1 MGASR
6 VRLERRLH
14 SELYN
19 NNSSNVGKLVSALL
33 EAVRQP
39 AEDDLVAQMH
49 PQLVDIEREIRYL
62 RAQNDRLRYE
72 LADTTRMVSLRATST
87 SSSGSTQLPSTAST
101 TAGFDLMIAIDKNN
115 PGPSR
120 LHDLPNHTDA
130 IHISQAVLFHDTS
143 AETGGQEDHVTR
155 VRICGLGEHVS
166 INSFLQTSATH
177 ALAETAVSSRQFD
190 LTTGRRRRHSECG
203 QRPGLPRHT
212 PLQALQAQAGPPD
225 DFASSSESTLRG
237 WNDLPHHQRGLE
249 LLGRGSSS
257 NPSDPAFWRGW
268 SDFAALAYSWGHDND
283 LRAPAPPTKQYIDR
297 LNNLDWS
304 SLSRRN
310 ALAGGSHNPYINK
323 DDEIQ
328 VIKLSTV
335 APGQVMRSDLLQ
347 YTESQ
352 IQSRCRDLQ
361 TSLEDATATTISIIP
376 GTVSSV
382 QSGRPN
388 ADEIAA
394 LHLRSDARSNVW
406 LHDLQAKLS
415 DKNQD
420 VGTEPASKLVL
431 GYMSIGR
438 FFFPIEF
445 ERKKEGTRQ
454 ICVYSNTDQAM
465 GRSYVRQ
472 VGAVLLVEIIR
483 H

>member
-1 MGASR
+1 M
-6 VRLERRLH
+6 
-14 SELYN
+14 
-19 NNSSNVGKLVSALL
+19 
-33 EAVRQP
+33 
-39 AEDDLVAQMH
+39 
-49 PQLVDIEREIRYL
+49 
-62 RAQNDRLRYE
+62 
-72 LADTTRMVSLRATST
+72 
-87 SSSGSTQLPSTAST
+87 
-101 TAGFDLMIAIDKNN
+101 
-115 PGPSR
+115 
-120 LHDLPNHTDA
+120 
-130 IHISQAVLFHDTS
+130 
-143 AETGGQEDHVTR
+143 
-155 VRICGLGEHVS
+155 
-166 INSFLQTSATH
+166 
-177 ALAETAVSSRQFD
+177 
-190 LTTGRRRRHSECG
+190 
-203 QRPGLPRHT
+203 RP
-212 PLQALQAQAGPPD
+212 
-225 DFASSSESTLRG
+225 
-237 WNDLPHHQRGLE
+237 
-249 LLGRGSSS
+249 
-257 NPSDPAFWRGW
+257 
-268 SDFAALAYSWGHDND
+268 
-283 LRAPAPPTKQYIDR
+283 
-297 LNNLDWS
+297 
-304 SLSRRN
+304 
-310 ALAGGSHNPYINK
+310 
-323 DDEIQ
+323 
-328 VIKLSTV
+328 
-335 APGQVMRSDLLQ
+335 DLLQ

-445 ERKKEGTRQ
+445 ERNKEGTRQ

-465 GRSYVRQ
+465 GRSHVRQ